1 MISYE
6 NNRKTRKYKNLVY
19 NAITGEQSNPE
30 RRYCKCGHSMN
41 FYSNHSSRCTYC
53 GRLVY
58 PSKESEFREK
68 IERTMK
74 KNKGENV

>member
-6 NNRKTRKYKNLVY
+6 ENRKTRKFKNLIY

-41 FYSNHSSRCTYC
+41 FYSDHSSRCTYC
-53 GRLVY
+53 GRIVY
-58 PSKESEFREK
+58 PSKGSEFREK
-68 IERTMK
+68 IEKERRK
-74 KNKGENV
+74 QNVNNN